1 MYIGLQRYSSSR
13 SQQQGKGN
21 EEIMRQRARER
32 EAQMYVVRRFW
43 RGTRKREAPRS
54 FGVGTLDRL
63 RTKEFTH
70 KSAREPE
77 TPKIYNCCRF
87 KKHGQENR
95 RRHTDRQ
102 TKREREREIPTS
114 CHNLRIVA
122 STLMIAFP
130 QQRHESLL
138 AWYVSSPLIS
148 THILP
153 SSLSL

>member
-1 MYIGLQRYSSSR
+1 MYIGLQMYSSNR

-32 EAQMYVVRRFW
+32 EAQMYVLHRFW
-43 RGTRKREAPRS
+43 RGTRRREAPRS

-102 TKREREREIPTS
+102 TKRERERERDSYLMSQSAHRSVYTHDRIPTTTPWIS
-114 CHNLRIVA
+114 ACLVRI
-122 STLMIAFP
+122 L
-130 QQRHESLL
+130 
-138 AWYVSSPLIS
+138 SSHLH
-148 THILP
+148 THP
-153 SSLSL
+153 P